1 MRSFDYRCPE
11 GIALFIGKQL
21 ESRRDIRQAFGRVA
35 RYTDETAPRLLDLSL
50 SSNLV
55 NADCIEKTN
64 QAINKL
70 IQVHT
75 SSKGKL
81 RQINQSNITSF
92 MKNPDQVRSEL
103 AAQKEQAASSQDAIN
118 WCIKVLQ
125 WATQSSNAFNLKSTH

>member
-1 MRSFDYRCPE
+1 MTKQNWIVVTQRYLMRSFDYRCPE

-21 ESRRDIRQAFGRVA
+21 ESRRDVRQAFGRVA

-50 SSNLV
+50 ASNLV

-92 MKNPDQVRSEL
+92 MTNPASKN
-103 AAQKEQAASSQDAIN
+103 
-118 WCIKVLQ
+118 
-125 WATQSSNAFNLKSTH
+125 AT

>member
-35 RYTDETAPRLLDLSL
+35 RYTDETAPRLFDLSL
-50 SSNLV
+50 SSKLV
-55 NADCIEKTN
+55 DTDCLEKTKS
-64 QAINKL
+64 AINKL

-81 RQINQSNITSF
+81 RQIN
-92 MKNPDQVRSEL
+92 
-103 AAQKEQAASSQDAIN
+103 
-118 WCIKVLQ
+118 
-125 WATQSSNAFNLKSTH
+125 